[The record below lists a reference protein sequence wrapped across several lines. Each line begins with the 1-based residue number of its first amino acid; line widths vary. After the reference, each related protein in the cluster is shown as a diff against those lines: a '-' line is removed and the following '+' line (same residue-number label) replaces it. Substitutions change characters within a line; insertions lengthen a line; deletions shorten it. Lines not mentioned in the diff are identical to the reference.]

1 MGNDLRHKG
10 LLLDEADF
18 ALPQDCDMATL
29 IQAVE
34 AFCKAEFRNEFDHP
48 SLEFFGVVS
57 ERLEDTSA
65 NPFDSFLKAAWVKP
79 ETSFQDIFLKTAEDL
94 GIPEP
99 LAIEA
104 IETGH
109 TESIETQFK
118 DRIRAHL
125 DARDYYSADR
135 LMQYLPDLL
144 SIGLPGV
151 KGADEFDTRGQD
163 MIVDFRVNTYGTG
176 RRILVEIAFNWGQ

>member
-29 IQAVE
+29 TQAVE
-34 AFCKAEFRNEFDHP
+34 EYCTAEFRNEFDDP
-48 SLEFFGVVS
+48 SLEIFGVVS
-57 ERLEDTSA
+57 ERFEESSA
-65 NPFDSFLKAAWVKP
+65 SRFDSFKAVWVKP
-79 ETSFQDIFLKTAEDL
+79 ETSFRDIFVETAEDL

-99 LAIEA
+99 LAVEA

-109 TESIETQFK
+109 TGSIETQFK

-125 DARDYYSADR
+125 DARKYYCAEQ
-135 LMQYLPDLL
+135 LMQYLPYLW

-151 KGADEFDTRGQD
+151 KGADEFDTRGKD
-163 MIVDFRVNTYGTG
+163 MIVNYRVNNYGPG

>member
-57 ERLEDTSA
+57 ERLEDIIRQ
-65 NPFDSFLKAAWVKP
+65 PFRQFFEGGMGQTGNQFP
-79 ETSFQDIFLKTAEDL
+79 RH
-94 GIPEP
+94 IP
-99 LAIEA
+99 
-104 IETGH
+104 
-109 TESIETQFK
+109 
-118 DRIRAHL
+118 
-125 DARDYYSADR
+125 
-135 LMQYLPDLL
+135 
-144 SIGLPGV
+144 
-151 KGADEFDTRGQD
+151 
-163 MIVDFRVNTYGTG
+163 
-176 RRILVEIAFNWGQ
+176 